1 MSVHLGSESNN
12 LNCLLIVRF
21 PVGLVTTG
29 LVTTGL
35 ETFTSTRVA
44 KNSVQPPKVPP
55 VQPPNP
61 SPEVL
66 LSAPLVKRKCWL
78 LDLG

>member
-1 MSVHLGSESNN
+1 MLPPSTLGSATPVPLVPLVSPVPPIPSE
-12 LNCLLIVRF
+12 LL
-21 PVGLVTTG
+21 TCC
-29 LVTTGL
+29 
-35 ETFTSTRVA
+35 RVA